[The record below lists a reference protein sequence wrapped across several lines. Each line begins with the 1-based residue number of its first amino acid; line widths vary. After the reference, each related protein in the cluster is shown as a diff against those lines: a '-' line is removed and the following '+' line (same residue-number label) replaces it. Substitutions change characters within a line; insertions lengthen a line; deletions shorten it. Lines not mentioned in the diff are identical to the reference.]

1 MEKQSMIR
9 KCRICGESGHNKKTC
24 PNKPVE
30 DTFVREIIEET
41 IEISDK
47 KEKFIHDLLDRDAYT
62 IDDNLFIQWLQ
73 LHKPVPLKEIR
84 YLLDKGLQKPSV
96 ILYLNMVNDIDEFY

>member
-62 IDDNLFIQWLQ
+62 IDDNLFIQWLH